1 MKRYIIGIICCAVS
15 ILAFATPPLQHP
27 NSGRIDRKY
36 IYSHEMKDT
45 VTIDVWAPD
54 YYINNTDSRLPVLY
68 MHDGQNLF
76 DASTTWN
83 KQSWNVDSVSESL
96 ISENRMT
103 PVIIVGIH
111 SVPESRVADL
121 MPEKLFD
128 NPELKEVADKMLQT
142 PIRGDEYAKFVSTT
156 LRDSINAAYR
166 TLTDAEN
173 TAVMGSSMGGLM
185 SLYILCEYPEIF
197 SKAGC
202 LSTHWIGNI
211 EDYVNG
217 DERFPKAMYDYVKCN
232 IPRDGKHKIY
242 FDHGT
247 ATIDAYYD
255 KWNDKIVSLSEEA
268 GYIPDN
274 LSTFTD
280 PGAAHEENAW
290 MKRVWRPLVFLF
302 PAK

>member
-1 MKRYIIGIICCAVS
+1 MKRYITGIICCAVGL
-15 ILAFATPPLQHP
+15 LAVATPPLQHP
-27 NSGRIDRKY
+27 NSGQIDRKY
-36 IYSHEMKDT
+36 IYSPEMKDT
-45 VTIDVWAPD
+45 VTIDVWVPD
-54 YYINNTDSRLPVLY
+54 YYINSTDSHLPVLY

-76 DASTTWN
+76 DATTTWN

-96 ISENRMT
+96 ISENRMA

-128 NPELKEVADKMLQT
+128 NQELKDIADKMLQT
-142 PIRGDEYAKFVSTT
+142 PLRGNAYAKFVSTT
-156 LRDSINAAYR
+156 LRDSINASYR

-202 LSTHWIGNI
+202 LSTHWIGNV
-211 EDYVNG
+211 EDYANG
-217 DERFPKAMYDYVKCN
+217 DERFPKAMYEYVKQN
-232 IPRDGKHKIY
+232 LPRDGKHKIY

-255 KWNDKIVSLSEEA
+255 KWNDKVVSLCEEI
-268 GYIPDN
+268 GYTPDN

-280 PGAAHEENAW
+280 RGAAHEENAW